1 MHFTLGQ
8 GALDKLIQDSD
19 TNLQL
24 LDTVHPAAKI
34 FADIAKSEEITQ
46 VFSWK

>member
-34 FADIAKSEEITQ
+34 FVDIAKSQEVTQ

>member
-8 GALDKLIQDSD
+8 GALEKLIQDSD

-34 FADIAKSEEITQ
+34 FVDSAKSQEIAQ
-46 VFSWK
+46 VFS

>member
-24 LDTVHPAAKI
+24 LDTVHPAANI
-34 FADIAKSEEITQ
+34 FVDSAKSQEIAQ
-46 VFSWK
+46 VFS